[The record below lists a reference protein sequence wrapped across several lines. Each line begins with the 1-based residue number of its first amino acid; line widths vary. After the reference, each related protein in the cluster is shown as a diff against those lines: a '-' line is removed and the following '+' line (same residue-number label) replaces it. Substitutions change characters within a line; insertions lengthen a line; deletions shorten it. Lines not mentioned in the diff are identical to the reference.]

1 MTTTYSYDSYL
12 SPFTWRYG
20 SDHMRSIWSERHK
33 RQLWRRVWVA
43 LAQAQQRA
51 GLVSEAQA
59 ADLRAHMDAVDVDAA
74 LEAEKKLRHDLMA
87 EIHVFASQCQIGGGI
102 IHLGATSM
110 DIEDNAE
117 ALRLRESL
125 DSVLDQVRGLLSQFA
140 TQIERWADVAS
151 MAFTHLQPAEP
162 TTIGYRLAQ
171 YAQDILID
179 LGELARV
186 RDAVRGKGIKGA
198 VGTSASYA
206 QLLIDTGMTP
216 ADLESR
222 VMTALDLPAF
232 TVATQTYPRKQDY
245 LIAAALASLASSLYK
260 FCFDLRLLQSPPIGE
275 WSEGFAAGQ
284 VGSSAMPFKR
294 NPINAEKVDSLARML
309 AHLVGVTWD
318 NASHSL
324 LERTLD
330 DNANRREVLPT
341 LFLAT
346 DEILTVVT
354 KLISGL
360 QIDQAAVERTLD
372 RYGTFAATERLLMEL
387 TKAGADRQHMHA
399 LLRDHSLAAWQSL
412 AAGQPNPLIDSLCAD
427 ATICALLT
435 PATVRDLL
443 TASHY
448 IGDAPTRARA
458 LVAEINAALVVSPS
472 RPS

>member
-20 SDHMRSIWSERHK
+20 SDHMRAIWSERHK

-43 LAQAQQRA
+43 LAQAQQHA

-59 ADLRAHMDAVDVDAA
+59 TDLRAHMDAVDVDAA

-140 TQIERWADVAS
+140 VQIERWADVAS

-179 LGELARV
+179 LGELSRV

-294 NPINAEKVDSLARML
+294 NPINAEKVDSLARMI

-346 DEILTVVT
+346 DEILSVVT

-427 ATICALLT
+427 PTISALLP

-458 LVAEINAALVVSPS
+458 LVAEINAALAVSPS